1 MQQGDTV
8 VVTKGGQLR
17 FLSQSAIIQEQ
28 QDGNDAGE
36 IIGHIVDLRDLPED
50 SIVALQP
57 PEPNVDPVLATLS
70 TVREKYA

>member
-17 FLSQSAIIQEQ
+17 FLSQTAIIQEQ
-28 QDGNDAGE
+28 QNGNDTGE
-36 IIGHIVDLRDLPED
+36 IIGHVVDLRDPPED

-57 PEPNVDPVLATLS
+57 PEPNVDPVLATVG